1 MVENIQVN
9 LNNGVLEECEVDR
22 LINHIVGLYECKLG
36 VIDTYLNVVCTMYNN
51 AYDVKNKSEILD
63 SIKSS
68 LKEGFKKYANNLKE
82 VGFFTVD
89 ISGTVKYANGC
100 ESVQIEVK
108 CKERVNYCTY
118 LTLCNMVVYKY
129 DRGSLREEF
138 DKFIATKK
146 LNKEQ
151 IDYVNDYFEEVS
163 YSNPNFLSVDTI
175 KDTLMYIIRGVSVNS
190 LVDYIDLSLDTLGED
205 LSSDIKDYLCDY
217 EGILKT
223 FKNKIKVE
231 KLKEGYDISIFGS
244 TVKSIRYSI
253 NLVEI

>member
-22 LINHIVGLYECKLG
+22 LINYIVGLYEDKIG
-36 VIDTYLNVVCTMYNN
+36 VIDTYPNVVCTMYNN

-151 IDYVNDYFEEVS
+151 IDYINAYFEEEC
-163 YSNPNFLSVDTI
+163 YSNPGALSIDRFKDNLRYAISTVSVD
-175 KDTLMYIIRGVSVNS
+175 G
-190 LVDYIDLSLDTLGED
+190 LVDYIGLYVDSVSED
-205 LSSDIKDYLCDY
+205 LSSDIKEYVCVDDV
-217 EGILKT
+217 LKL
-223 FKNKIKVE
+223 FRNKVKIE
-231 KLKEGYDISIFGS
+231 KLDNGYDISIFGCIA
-244 TVKSIRYSI
+244 KSVRYMVS
-253 NLVEI
+253 LVEV